1 MKPHI
6 HNSIFGSIKIDG
18 KSYKHDILIRLDG
31 EISKRKKKLSKAVYG
46 TSHQLS
52 IAEAKYIFEGGIES
66 IIYGT
71 GHFGRCKLSPE
82 AEEYFEEKS
91 CKLILLKTPKA
102 IKAWNKAKGKV
113 IGLFHITC

>member
-1 MKPHI
+1 MKTHI
-6 HNSIFGSIKIDG
+6 DNSIFGSIKIEG
-18 KSYKHDILIRLDG
+18 EYYKHDILIRLDG

-52 IAEAKYIFEGGIES
+52 IAEAKHIFECGAES

-71 GHFGRCKLSPE
+71 GHFGRSGLSPD
-82 AEEYFEEKS
+82 AEVYFKEKS
-91 CKLILLKTPKA
+91 CKVHLLKTPKA
-102 IKAWNKAKGKV
+102 IKAWNKAEGKV